1 MGRYGVIE
9 DLETIFRFAC
19 LYIFLR
25 YITMVAKKVEGEKRK
40 RKYGRLY
47 AKGVFHG
54 YKRGL
59 RNQHERTSL
68 LKIEKCKSIND
79 ANYYVGKRVAY
90 VYRCKR
96 KTSTPHGGKSN
107 IRIIWGKVIRSHGNS
122 GMVRAKFRKNMPSN
136 AMGKRVRVMMYPSRI

>member
-1 MGRYGVIE
+1 MG
-9 DLETIFRFAC
+9 LFRKHKAF
-19 LYIFLR
+19 R
-25 YITMVAKKVEGEKRK
+25 TMVAKKVEGEKRK

-68 LKIEKCKSIND
+68 LKIEKCK
-79 ANYYVGKRVAY
+79 
-90 VYRCKR
+90 R

-107 IRIIWGKVIRSHGNS
+107 IRTIWGKVIRSHGNS